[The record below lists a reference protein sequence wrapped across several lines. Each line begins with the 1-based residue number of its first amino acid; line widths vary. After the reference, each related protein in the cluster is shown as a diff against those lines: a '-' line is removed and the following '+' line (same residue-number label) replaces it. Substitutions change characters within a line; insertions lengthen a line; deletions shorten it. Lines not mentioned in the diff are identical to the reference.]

1 MFWFC
6 YFCKKIVFVLGMA
19 HGDPIIEVG
28 KKWLFLEV
36 LANFFQNYWIPV
48 IVININWICQH
59 ISLETSKKSQS
70 GCGFAGLKIAG
81 QWSLT
86 IITAFETDQKLY
98 SAVKMSGQDDR
109 QYPVATAPL
118 LILIHLQFL
127 LEQSLPCFVIG
138 MLSNLNLQQE
148 CCTGN

>member
-1 MFWFC
+1 M
-6 YFCKKIVFVLGMA
+6 
-19 HGDPIIEVG
+19 
-28 KKWLFLEV
+28 
-36 LANFFQNYWIPV
+36 
-48 IVININWICQH
+48 
-59 ISLETSKKSQS
+59 ETSKKSQS

-98 SAVKMSGQDDR
+98 SAVKMSGQDDH